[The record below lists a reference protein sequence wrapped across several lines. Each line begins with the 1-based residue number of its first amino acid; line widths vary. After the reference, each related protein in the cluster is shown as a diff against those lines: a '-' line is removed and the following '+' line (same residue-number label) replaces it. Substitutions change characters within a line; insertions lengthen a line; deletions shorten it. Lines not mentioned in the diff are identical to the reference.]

1 MSNSTNA
8 VPVEKNKFEDD
19 GFRYFKPASY
29 LIVEMNERS
38 YNQIDAKY
46 DLTTIIH
53 KIALVIDKAVESG
66 HRHVEVVFARPYH
79 QYLTMKSNVEV
90 VANIEWDDQCKL
102 IDHVVRQLAAAGG
115 YRTSVTR
122 VDESLNDATR
132 LAINW

>member
-1 MSNSTNA
+1 MISESTIQ
-8 VPVEKNKFEDD
+8 FEED
-19 GFRYFKPASY
+19 GFRFFKPASY

-38 YNQIDAKY
+38 YKQLDAKY

-66 HRHVEVVFARPYH
+66 HRHVQVVFARPEH
-79 QYLTMKSNVEV
+79 QYLTIRNNVEV
-90 VANIEWDDQCKL
+90 ISNIEWDDQCKV

-115 YRTSVTR
+115 YRTSATR